1 MSIKSAVFSR
11 ARDTILR
18 INYQYPRSEF
28 AYATCLER
36 FAGEEVIVD
45 NLLRFFQ
52 ALPGFTLPIEVK
64 QRAAFYQSS
73 SWENFTLKVRRYQGL
88 VYLPSELFTF
98 VLADL
103 SAAGE
108 VYPETKAEREVLL
121 ELILHVLGFETL
133 PTIVD
138 NELVDT
144 LLIDT
149 ALSATEVKNVL
160 CWYVYLTNR
169 PANVILSQG
178 VAVNSFTAAPLSEA
192 GQERV
197 QQIRAQVFE

>member
-1 MSIKSAVFSR
+1 M
-11 ARDTILR
+11 LR
-18 INYQYPRSEF
+18 TNYRYPRRAFE
-28 AYATCLER
+28 YAFVLEHY
-36 FAGEEVIVD
+36 AGGAVVIT
-45 NLLRFFQ
+45 NLLRFFELLPSF
-52 ALPGFTLPIEVK
+52 ALPAEVK
-64 QRAAFYQSS
+64 QRAVFYQSS
-73 SWENFTLKVRRYQGL
+73 TWENFTLKVRRYQGL
-88 VYLPSELFTF
+88 VYLPSELFAF

-103 SAAGE
+103 AAAGE
-108 VYPETKAEREVLL
+108 AYPETKAEREVLL

-197 QQIRAQVFE
+197 RQIRAQVFE